1 MRILLIKCKFSMGNI
16 HTGVE
21 QLQSLKRPA
30 EEDNSQIGKA
40 NKITKILDKTKP
52 LAHCMCWWLKTGQK
66 WGRMMTNLLVAQQTP

>member
-1 MRILLIKCKFSMGNI
+1 MGNI

-40 NKITKILDKTKP
+40 TFYIQVWNSYN
-52 LAHCMCWWLKTGQK
+52 H
-66 WGRMMTNLLVAQQTP
+66 